1 LQQLSL
7 LLSTTAIPVQLIA
20 HGSAIIVGP
29 RFGFFLIQ
37 CCSPF

>member
-29 RFGFFLIQ
+29 RFGFLIQ